1 MNLPNKLTIF
11 RICLVPFF
19 VFFLFSNLKYGQY
32 IAVSIFILASLT
44 DTLDGHIARS
54 RNLITTFG
62 KFMDP
67 LADKI
72 LVSAAFISLVELGK
86 VPSWI
91 VIIII
96 SRELAITGFRTV
108 AVSEGVTIAA
118 DTATVLKMKTVTQLI
133 AIIALLLNN
142 YPFSLIN
149 FPFDK
154 IMLYISVVFTI
165 ISGVNYIYVNRKVLK
180 SEKK

>member
-118 DTATVLKMKTVTQLI
+118 DKWGKMKTVTQLI
-133 AIIALLLNN
+133 AVIALLLNN

-149 FPFDK
+149 FSFDK

>member
-1 MNLPNKLTIF
+1 VNLPNKLTIF

-118 DTATVLKMKTVTQLI
+118 DKWGKMKTVTQLI
-133 AIIALLLNN
+133 AVIALLLNN

>member
-1 MNLPNKLTIF
+1 
-11 RICLVPFF
+11 VPFF

-118 DTATVLKMKTVTQLI
+118 DKWGKMKTVTQLI

>member
-91 VIIII
+91 VIIVI

-118 DTATVLKMKTVTQLI
+118 DKWGKMKTVTQLI
-133 AIIALLLNN
+133 AVIALLLNN

>member
-118 DTATVLKMKTVTQLI
+118 DKWGKMKTVTQLI
-133 AIIALLLNN
+133 AVIALLLNN

>member
-118 DTATVLKMKTVTQLI
+118 DKWGKMKTVTQLI
-133 AIIALLLNN
+133 AIIVLLLNN

>member
-1 MNLPNKLTIF
+1 MF
-11 RICLVPFF
+11 GAVF

-118 DTATVLKMKTVTQLI
+118 DKWGKMKTVTQLI

-149 FPFDK
+149 FPL
-154 IMLYISVVFTI
+154 I
-165 ISGVNYIYVNRKVLK
+165 R
-180 SEKK
+180 

>member
-118 DTATVLKMKTVTQLI
+118 DKWGKMKTVTQLI

>member
-91 VIIII
+91 VIIVI

-118 DTATVLKMKTVTQLI
+118 DKWGKMKTVTQLI

>member
-91 VIIII
+91 VIIVI

-118 DTATVLKMKTVTQLI
+118 DKWGKMKTVTQLI
-133 AIIALLLNN
+133 AVIALLLNN

-149 FPFDK
+149 FSFDK

>member
-44 DTLDGHIARS
+44 DSLDGHIARS

-118 DTATVLKMKTVTQLI
+118 DKWGKMKTVTQLI